1 MRILRQV
8 AIIFVIC
15 VVSEGISSLFPFPF
29 PGSVLSMIILLVLF
43 FSKALKLS
51 DIKESSA
58 LLLNNMTLVFVPPFI
73 SVMNYLDVH
82 QSIAVQFLVI
92 IFVSTVL
99 TFLVGSTV
107 VTLVFRVQ
115 NRVRARKEGGRN
127 V

>member
-8 AIIFVIC
+8 AIIFTIC
-15 VVSEGISSLFPFPF
+15 VISEGLSSLFPFPF

-51 DIKESSA
+51 DIKETSA

-73 SVMNYLDVH
+73 SVMNYLDVL